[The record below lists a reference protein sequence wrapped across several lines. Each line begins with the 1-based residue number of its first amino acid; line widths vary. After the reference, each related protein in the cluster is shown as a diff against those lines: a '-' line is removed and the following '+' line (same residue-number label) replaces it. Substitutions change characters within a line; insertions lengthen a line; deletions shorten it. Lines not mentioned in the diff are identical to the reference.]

1 VRPPGHRPGNSLG
14 GGFERRRS
22 RSEFREN
29 IYGLSENEVLAI
41 LLVVFLVLAFGFFG
55 DSEDEKEEEAGSAEF
70 SDRLHGVNTPYQ
82 PRGISA

>member
-1 VRPPGHRPGNSLG
+1 M
-14 GGFERRRS
+14 
-22 RSEFREN
+22 
-29 IYGLSENEVLAI
+29 GLSENEVLAI

-55 DSEDEKEEEAGSAEF
+55 DSEDEKEEEAGIAEF